1 VCEGF
6 ICIRIRTME
15 DSCEHSNE
23 RSGSIICR
31 IIIIIII
38 TTTTTTTHTL
48 QINDNTATAEISK
61 LKSLTVYFLCSV
73 IRV

>member
-1 VCEGF
+1 
-6 ICIRIRTME
+6 ME

-23 RSGSIICR
+23 LSRSIICKIITTM
-31 IIIIIII
+31 IIITIIITT

-48 QINDNTATAEISK
+48 QINDNTVTAEISK
-61 LKSLTVYFLCSV
+61 FKSLTVNFLCSE